1 MGDNR
6 QKLLKAL
13 IQNFSQIF
21 RDIHKEQKFS
31 FGNLVLTRQ
40 QMMIMFFINEKGRA
54 VSAKEVAEFLHVT
67 AGAITQFVDGLVKNK
82 LVERKENSADRRS
95 LDIDLTKKTK
105 REFDYLKNDSIKKIT
120 MAFSKLSNSELK
132 QFVYLTG
139 KVKASRGE
147 INKK

>member
-6 QKLLKAL
+6 QRLLKAL

-21 RDIHKEQKFS
+21 RDMHKEQKFP

-105 REFDYLKNDSIKKIT
+105 REFDYLKSDSIKKIT
-120 MAFSKLSNSELK
+120 MAFSKLSNGELE
-132 QFVYLTG
+132 QFVVLTG
-139 KVKASRGE
+139 KVKGSRGE